1 MKKNKSFEIMKNNKK
16 IQKKLNINI
25 NDYKDY
31 SQLYSPIEIE
41 LKIADN
47 YIASPFIFLPD
58 EDKKYY
64 HIYFDNSNEEITR
77 NYLNKNE
84 KVKKIK
90 IIIDYQI
97 KSFKE
102 LFAYC
107 YCISSIF
114 FRKFYRINV
123 INMGHMFYDCQS
135 LIEIDL
141 SNFHAENVTDISYM
155 FSERKSLNILNISN
169 FNTNKVIKMDSMF
182 SWCSSLKN

>member
-1 MKKNKSFEIMKNNKK
+1 MNSKNISNEENITQSKSKIIFDNLKSDYFLLKLFNIMKKNKSLQIMKYNKK
-16 IQKKLNINI
+16 QQKRLNINI

-47 YIASPFIFLPD
+47 YITSPFIFLPD

-135 LIEIDL
+135 LINRNRFIK
-141 SNFHAENVTDISYM
+141 
-155 FSERKSLNILNISN
+155 FS
-169 FNTNKVIKMDSMF
+169 
-182 SWCSSLKN
+182 C

>member
-1 MKKNKSFEIMKNNKK
+1 MKKNKSLQIMKYNKK
-16 IQKKLNINI
+16 LQKRLNINI

-47 YIASPFIFLPD
+47 YIASPFIFISN

-64 HIYFDNSNEEITR
+64 YIYFDNSNEEITR

-97 KSFKE
+97 KSFKN
-102 LFAYC
+102 LFAY
-107 YCISSIF
+107 
-114 FRKFYRINV
+114 V
-123 INMGHMFYDCQS
+123 IVLVQY
-135 LIEIDL
+135 
-141 SNFHAENVTDISYM
+141 
-155 FSERKSLNILNISN
+155 FSEN
-169 FNTNKVIKMDSMF
+169 FIE
-182 SWCSSLKN
+182 LI